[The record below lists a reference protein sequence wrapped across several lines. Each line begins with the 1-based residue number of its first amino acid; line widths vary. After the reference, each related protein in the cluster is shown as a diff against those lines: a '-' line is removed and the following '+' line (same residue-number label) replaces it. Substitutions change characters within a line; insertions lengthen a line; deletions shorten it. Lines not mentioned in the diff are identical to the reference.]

1 MSIIAKTYI
10 EHDRLALVPTL
21 EQLDGIDVRVISHG
35 NTAPGAT
42 GFPFLVEYEDRTELE
57 EALDEDPT
65 VSSYELVDWT
75 EETGIYYIE
84 HTQETQYISTVVTE
98 VNGFMIQTRTDGRG
112 WVVRALLPDRE
123 ALNTIWEYAKEHD
136 ITFDIN
142 EIYSSNDTGDEM
154 YYGLTDEQRTALE
167 LAYEGG
173 YFGEPREVSLNEV
186 AQELDLSS
194 TATSGRLRRGM
205 GNLISATIIDQKSEE

>member
-10 EHDRLALVPTL
+10 EHDWLALVPTL
-21 EQLDGIDVRVISHG
+21 KQLDGIDIRVVSHG

-42 GFPFLVEYEDRTELE
+42 GFPFLVEYEDRMELE
-57 EALDEDPT
+57 GALDEDPT

-136 ITFDIN
+136 IKFDIN

-154 YYGLTDEQRTALE
+154 YYGLTEEQRTALE
-167 LAYEGG
+167 LAYEDG

-186 AQELDLSS
+186 AEELDLSS

-205 GNLISATIIDQKSEE
+205 GNLISATIIDQKSEN